1 MPRIRTASVLLA
13 AGTLMGVLAQAGD
26 PPRTPNPQD
35 PDPGFLEFLGSVDNL
50 ADANPDYM
58 AQANVPHAP
67 PPAPTTPV
75 KSPPATPPTPPPAG
89 TKNNE

>member
-1 MPRIRTASVLLA
+1 MPRIRTVSVLLA
-13 AGTLMGVLAQAGD
+13 AGTLVSVLARAGD
-26 PPRTPNPQD
+26 PPRTPGPPD

-50 ADANPDYM
+50 ADTNPDYM

-67 PPAPTTPV
+67 APAVTPPV
-75 KSPPATPPTPPPAG
+75 KSPPATGTTPAPGG